1 MVQEGYVCLML
12 SFDKLLCYPEL
23 GYIILYDIGKEQK
36 WKHEKEESKA
46 LFDSTVIIS
55 KQDCMLL
62 SGLLYKEVNW
72 QGNANQKYYR
82 CYHNSLL

>member
-36 WKHEKEESKA
+36 
-46 LFDSTVIIS
+46 
-55 KQDCMLL
+55 
-62 SGLLYKEVNW
+62 
-72 QGNANQKYYR
+72 
-82 CYHNSLL
+82 